1 MAFLLTPFCRCSNWG
16 EAALEDGDADSVTRA
31 VGDGKL
37 KLPQAEE
44 VAEFQDDDK
53 PTAEDKESDHSTT
66 ATATGTQDLPDSHPQ
81 QAEDPKEA
89 MPLQEAPVAEVGA
102 PPKPG
107 AEGKE
112 EKEDKEEKKVRR
124 PPEPLTTLEEQDFND
139 RGVSSLD
146 ESKKFS
152 YTIGNDYK
160 CTLSGWTHTR
170 PYACGFIR
178 NKPGTAKAV
187 VSGLDPDVAYLWKV
201 YQVAKLYG
209 SANGLTVNGEPQS
222 STVASSSTEATASG
236 KVLADKNGKTLAA
249 LGTFPSEGVF
259 FSIYVFFFCSPFS
272 PWPRPR
278 RDV

>member
-31 VGDGKL
+31 VGDAKL

-44 VAEFQDDDK
+44 MAEFQDDDK

-66 ATATGTQDLPDSHPQ
+66 ATATGTQELPDSPPQ
-81 QAEDPKEA
+81 QAEDPKEVT
-89 MPLQEAPVAEVGA
+89 PLQEALVVPSTADEPVADAEKAEAGEQ
-102 PPKPG
+102 PKPG
-107 AEGKE
+107 PE
-112 EKEDKEEKKVRR
+112 EKEEKEEKKVRR
-124 PPEPLTTLEEQDFND
+124 PPEPLTTLDEQDFND

-187 VSGLDPDVAYLWKV
+187 VSGLDPDIAYLWK
-201 YQVAKLYG
+201 
-209 SANGLTVNGEPQS
+209 
-222 STVASSSTEATASG
+222 ATACRRCRVWIAHESG
-236 KVLADKNGKTLAA
+236 KSLKLSCRRYRFCFVCLRHWHRWVSRTTSCLHDWQL
-249 LGTFPSEGVF
+249 VF
-259 FSIYVFFFCSPFS
+259 CRIA
-272 PWPRPR
+272 
-278 RDV
+278 